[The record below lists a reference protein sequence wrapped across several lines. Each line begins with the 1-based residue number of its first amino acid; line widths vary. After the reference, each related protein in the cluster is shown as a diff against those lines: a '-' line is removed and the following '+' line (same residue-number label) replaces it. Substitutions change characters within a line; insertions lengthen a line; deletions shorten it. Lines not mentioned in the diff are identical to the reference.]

1 MTEKVIKLT
10 KPQLIMLQRAME
22 AYVYDLQDLFDQGG
36 DKRKQ
41 KTINALLEKLYG

>member
-10 KPQLIMLQRAME
+10 KPQLIMLQRAIE
-22 AYVYDLQDLFDQGG
+22 AYASDLQDLFDQGG

-41 KTINALLEKLYG
+41 KTLDALTEKLYG